1 MVIRAVF
8 ICIVAALA
16 ALSARGGDVLTVG
29 GVEGRF
35 RTIGSAVS
43 NAHSGD
49 QIMVAAGVYDE
60 NVVLDKTLTLTGV
73 GQPTIRGTGRG
84 SVLTVTADN
93 CVISGFAV
101 EHSGGDLQ
109 AEDAGIL
116 LRSNRNTVENNELR
130 DILFGIYLYK
140 AAENSVR
147 GNKVEGRAELESG
160 ERGAG
165 LHLWNS
171 DGNRLENNIIVR
183 TRDGLYIQNSPNNT
197 IRGNRV
203 SDVRYG
209 LHYMSSDNNTF
220 EENVF
225 FDNVAGAAIMYSQ
238 NIKLRRNA
246 FVHNRGFSSF
256 GILLQDCRECLAE
269 NNLIA
274 NNATG
279 IFLEAT
285 RNSIFR
291 RNTIADNDTAL
302 QIFSSSAENIFTE
315 NNFIDNLSPLS
326 LVGRGGSV
334 SWQAA
339 GVGNYW
345 SDYDG
350 YDLDSDSFG
359 DVPHKIQNV
368 FEYMVGNF
376 PRLQIYLNS
385 PAAQSIVM
393 AEKSFP
399 IVKGSNEVDRRP
411 LTRPMASVMDLPK
424 ADGKT
429 GGAWLLGTVSLMMLG
444 ISALSFRKGYTQ

>member
-1 MVIRAVF
+1 M
-8 ICIVAALA
+8 
-16 ALSARGGDVLTVG
+16 
-29 GVEGRF
+29 
-35 RTIGSAVS
+35 
-43 NAHSGD
+43 
-49 QIMVAAGVYDE
+49 
-60 NVVLDKTLTLTGV
+60 
-73 GQPTIRGTGRG
+73 
-84 SVLTVTADN
+84 VTANN
-93 CVISGFAV
+93 CVISGFKV

-116 LRSNRNTVENNELR
+116 LRSSGNTVENNELR

-140 AAENSVR
+140 AAENVVR
-147 GNKVEGRAELESG
+147 GNRVEGRAELESG

-171 DGNRLENNIIVR
+171 DGNRLENNVIVR

-203 SDVRYG
+203 SDLRYG

-269 NNLIA
+269 DNLIA

-285 RNSIFR
+285 RGSIFR

-302 QIFSSSAENIFTE
+302 QIFSSSAENVFTE

-334 SWQAA
+334 SWQSS

-350 YDLDSDSFG
+350 YDLDADSFG

-399 IVKGSNEVDRRP
+399 ILKGSNEIDRRP
-411 LTRPMASVMDLPK
+411 LTRPFANAIELPK
-424 ADGKT
+424 PEGKA
-429 GGAWLLGTVSLMMLG
+429 GGGWLLLGAVSVLMLG